1 MGINT
6 LGDIIMSG
14 SGSLKLPS
22 GTTAQRPG
30 SPSAGMFRFNS
41 TIGEPEWYDGTAATW
56 QTVKSPNFSVQYL
69 LVAGGGGGGY
79 RHGAGGGA
87 GGYISGID
95 TLSIN
100 NTYSITVGAG
110 GAGGNPNVG
119 GNGADTIFRSSTA
132 VGGGGGSSFDG
143 GNGGNGGS
151 GGGGA
156 ESKTNGYGIYPGSSY
171 ISATRQGYD
180 GGPCTSSAAYNHGG
194 GGGAGAVGGTGTQ
207 DACGNGGAGIQN
219 TITGSTIGQNSG
231 GNYYIGGGGGGGSH
245 NPPGTASTG
254 GLGGGGAGG
263 TPNLNNPGVAGTAN
277 TGGGGGGASTTSGGT
292 SAGGAGGSGVVII
305 SVPNSYIGTFSNGLT
320 VTTITSGLNK
330 IYQITAGTGTVS
342 FT

>member
-6 LGDIIMSG
+6 LGDITMSG

-22 GTTAQRPG
+22 GTTGQRPG

-41 TIGEPEWYDGTAATW
+41 TLGQPEWYDGTAATW

-87 GGYISGID
+87 GGYISGTD

-100 NTYSITVGAG
+100 NNYSITVGAG
-110 GAGGNPNVG
+110 GAGGNPNV
-119 GNGADTIFRSSTA
+119 
-132 VGGGGGSSFDG
+132 G

-180 GGPCTSSAAYNHGG
+180 GGPSTSSAAYNHGG

-277 TGGGGGGASTTSGGT
+277 TG
-292 SAGGAGGSGVVII
+292 VVVV
-305 SVPNSYIGTFSNGLT
+305 VPQLL
-320 VTTITSGLNK
+320 VEVLV
-330 IYQITAGTGTVS
+330 QVVLVVQV
-342 FT
+342 